1 MTLSVLSEK
10 NSFPHWLRAAERVS
24 RIRIHTDTL
33 IYSCKSGAARKN
45 PEMKRTEMVTIKF

>member
-45 PEMKRTEMVTIKF
+45 PEMKRTEMVTLKF